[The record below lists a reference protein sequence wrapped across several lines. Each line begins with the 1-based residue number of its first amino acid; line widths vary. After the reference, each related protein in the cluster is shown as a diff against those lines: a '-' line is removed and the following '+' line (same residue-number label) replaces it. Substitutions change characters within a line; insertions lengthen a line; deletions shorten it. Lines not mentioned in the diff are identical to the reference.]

1 MERQERGGFEVVPEE
16 LDVFFQHLR
25 GVRNRS
31 ENTLRA
37 YERELLLLHR
47 WLSKRGRSLSEAN
60 RFDLR
65 GYAAQLR
72 SRSIGEA
79 SIRRALSAIRAWY
92 RYLDEREPGR
102 ENPTAVLRGPRGG
115 RRLPKVLTQSE
126 VDLLLRH
133 DYGEDFLG
141 TRNRALIETLYSTGC
156 RVSELVGIDATD
168 VDLASGVLP
177 LFGKGRKQRLGL
189 LGRPAVEALSAYR
202 LHRRALLT
210 HLATTNAALFLGER
224 GTRLS
229 TRRVAQILGKLSLD
243 VGLAQMPSPH
253 TLRHSF
259 ATHMLDAGADL
270 RTVQEMLGHAR
281 LVTTQVYTHLSL
293 ERLRKVYENAHSLC
307 NASASDGRIP

>member
-1 MERQERGGFEVVPEE
+1 MEQREKQELEAVPEE
-16 LDVFFQHLR
+16 LDLFFQHLR

-37 YERELLLLHR
+37 YQRELLLLHH
-47 WLSKRGRSLSEAN
+47 WLEKRERRLDDAN

-72 SRSIGEA
+72 ARNLGEA
-79 SIRRALSAIRAWY
+79 SIRRALSAVRAYY

-115 RRLPKVLTQSE
+115 RRLPKVLSQQE

-133 DYGEDFLG
+133 DYGDDFIG

-168 VDLASGVLP
+168 VDLGGGVLP
-177 LFGKGRKQRLGL
+177 LFGKGSKQRLGL
-189 LGRPAVEALSAYR
+189 LGQPAVEALSAYR
-202 LHRRALLT
+202 LQRRALLT
-210 HLATTNAALFLGER
+210 HLAIKNPALFLGER
-224 GTRLS
+224 GSRLS
-229 TRRVAQILGKLSLD
+229 ARRVAQILGQLALD
-243 VGLAQMPSPH
+243 VGLAQIPSPH

-281 LVTTQVYTHLSL
+281 LVTTQIYTHLSL
-293 ERLRKVYENAHSLC
+293 ERLRKVYESAHPLC
-307 NASASDGRIP
+307 Q

>member
-1 MERQERGGFEVVPEE
+1 MARRVEQVPDALPESL
-16 LDVFFQHLR
+16 LDFFQHLR

-31 ENTLRA
+31 EHTLRA
-37 YERELLLLHR
+37 YQRELTLLHG
-47 WLSKRGRSLSEAN
+47 WLDARGKPLQLAT

-72 SRSIGEA
+72 AKNLGES
-79 SIRRALSAIRAWY
+79 SIRRALSAIRAFY
-92 RYLDEREPGR
+92 RFLDEREPGR

-115 RRLPKVLTQSE
+115 RRLPKVLSQGE

-133 DYGEDFLG
+133 DYGDDFLG

-168 VDLASGVLP
+168 LDLGGGVLP
-177 LFGKGRKQRLGL
+177 LHGKGSKQRLGL
-189 LGRPAVEALSAYR
+189 LGAPAVRALEEYR
-202 LHRRALLT
+202 FQRRSLLT
-210 HLATTNAALFLGER
+210 HLGSDNPALFLGER
-224 GTRLS
+224 GSRLS
-229 TRRVAQILGKLSLD
+229 TRRVAQILGHLSVD
-243 VGLAQMPSPH
+243 VGLAQTPSPH

-293 ERLRKVYENAHSLC
+293 ERLRKVYESAHPLC
-307 NASASDGRIP
+307 S

>member
-1 MERQERGGFEVVPEE
+1 MERRAKQELEAVPEE
-16 LDVFFQHLR
+16 LEEFFQHLR

-37 YERELLLLHR
+37 YERELHLLHG
-47 WLSKRGRSLSEAN
+47 WMVKRNKELKEAT

-72 SRSIGEA
+72 SRNLGEA
-79 SIRRALSAIRAWY
+79 SIRRALSAIRGFY
-92 RYLDEREPGR
+92 RFLDEREPGR

-115 RRLPKVLTQSE
+115 RRLPKVLSQGE

-133 DYGEDFLG
+133 DYGDDFLG

-156 RVSELVGIDATD
+156 RISELVGIDATD
-168 VDLASGVLP
+168 LDLGSGVLP
-177 LFGKGRKQRLGL
+177 LYGKGSKQRLGL
-189 LGRPAVEALSAYR
+189 LGKPAVEALQAYR
-202 LHRRALLT
+202 IQRRSLLT
-210 HLATTNAALFLGER
+210 HLADDNPALFLGER
-224 GTRLS
+224 GSRLS
-229 TRRVAQILGKLSLD
+229 GRRVAQILRQLALD
-243 VGLAQMPSPH
+243 VGLAQNPSPH

-293 ERLRKVYENAHSLC
+293 ERLRKVYESAHPLC
-307 NASASDGRIP
+307 R